1 MRAQPRAG
9 RPNFAA
15 SPALNAACRI
25 WKSGLSKPASL
36 FPYMTAS
43 GTRLVGSDPD
53 NPRGSK
59 KQDGLETPVRLPGDV
74 GLPGFQSALVR
85 LRRRYQ
91 TAIGPSACVSRQA
104 TEPPRAQRECDER
117 FLHKKFRRRWFG
129 CPRKLAV

>member
-1 MRAQPRAG
+1 
-9 RPNFAA
+9 
-15 SPALNAACRI
+15 
-25 WKSGLSKPASL
+25 
-36 FPYMTAS
+36 MTAS
-43 GTRLVGSDPD
+43 GTRLEGSDSGQSQ
-53 NPRGSK
+53 RQQ

-104 TEPPRAQRECDER
+104 TEPPRAQRECDEC